1 MHRIPV
7 ESSNL
12 ATVGFASGVLEI
24 EFKHGGVYQYFNV
37 PTSVY
42 EGLMT
47 AESKGKYFH
56 QFIRE
61 KYPYNRIY

>member
-12 ATVGFASGVLEI
+12 ATVGFANGVLEI

-42 EGLMT
+42 EDLMT

-56 QFIRE
+56 QFIRDMYE
-61 KYPYNRIY
+61 FVKL

>member
-12 ATVGFASGVLEI
+12 ATVGFANGVLEI

-42 EGLMT
+42 EDLMT

-56 QFIRE
+56 QFIRD
-61 KYPYNRIY
+61 KYEFVKL

>member
-1 MHRIPV
+1 MRREPV

-12 ATVGFASGVLEI
+12 ATVGFSDGVLEI
-24 EFKHGGVYQYFNV
+24 EFRHGGVYQYFNV
-37 PTSVY
+37 PVSVY
-42 EGLMT
+42 EGLIA